1 MEDEG
6 ILEGVDAEG
15 AAAWAT
21 VAMAEATVSA
31 ATACKESEMSMAE
44 GAEAAGLVE
53 GADGGGRGD
62 LGGSVEE
69 EEAVSAVA
77 AAAGEDDDA
86 TAAAAAAAS
95 AALVAATN
103 AAARFDGGVRSRF
116 KLPLGVRPRMGRS
129 GAAKRHVAGHGT
141 LARTANCRPESIN
154 CRQLEL
160 SSSQARTE
168 LAGRKET
175 TLRKR

>member
-1 MEDEG
+1 
-6 ILEGVDAEG
+6 
-15 AAAWAT
+15 
-21 VAMAEATVSA
+21 MAEATVSA

-44 GAEAAGLVE
+44 GAEAEGLVE
-53 GADGGGRGD
+53 GRT
-62 LGGSVEE
+62 EE
-69 EEAVSAVA
+69 AAAIWGVQWRRKAVSAVA

-103 AAARFDGGVRSRF
+103 AAVRFDGGVRSRF
-116 KLPLGVRPRMGRS
+116 KLPLGVRPHGRS

-141 LARTANCRPESIN
+141 LARTANCRPERIS

-175 TLRKR
+175 TLRKDKRSEER